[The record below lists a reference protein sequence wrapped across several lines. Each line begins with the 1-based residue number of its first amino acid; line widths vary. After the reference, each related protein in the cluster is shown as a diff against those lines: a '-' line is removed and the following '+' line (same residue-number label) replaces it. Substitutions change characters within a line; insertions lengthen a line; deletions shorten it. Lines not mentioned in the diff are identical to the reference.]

1 ARARGPPPFP
11 AVAAAGVTGV
21 AVADA
26 SVRRAMRIAFER
38 LKLVLEPSGAAA
50 IAALLDAGLAV
61 SGKTVLVIATGG
73 NVALA
78 DFTRHVGDA

>member
-1 ARARGPPPFP
+1 
-11 AVAAAGVTGV
+11 
-21 AVADA
+21 
-26 SVRRAMRIAFER
+26 MRIAFER